1 MMQQKLIRVYFLSG
15 RKKTGGEE
23 TMNNSIADMLN
34 ATLEEQAENDKIM
47 RRRDLKTGLFSF
59 LLLFFTFSILCI
71 STEFNAPGLLFLLV
85 VVMGVLILVKVDY
98 YGVKK
103 GR

>member
-1 MMQQKLIRVYFLSG
+1 
-15 RKKTGGEE
+15 
-23 TMNNSIADMLN
+23 MNRSIGDLLL
-34 ATLEEQAENDKIM
+34 ATVEEQAENNKTM
-47 RRRDLKTGLFSF
+47 RRREFKTGLFSF
-59 LLLFFTFSILCI
+59 LLLFFTFSIFCI
-71 STEFNAPGLLFLLV
+71 SAEFNAPGLFFLLV